1 MGMICPGNGHVWIF
15 GHGSSGENF
24 ANHAEQAKLPHVV
37 SWELT
42 TETEEAT
49 SIRTSHTNGLKVKT
63 CPDVNEFN
71 VDLTVAID
79 PTDWVYAY
87 ILNDPEADKP
97 LNPGD
102 PRTCWMFLTWDQK
115 FKDSH
120 GSIGLV
126 ATSELNGNQNFN
138 MDDYQGRDDGIYVHG
153 TFNPPGV
160 GVDNDSSDVSTSDFS
175 FNVDKGPY
183 LPRTQSAIV
192 ELPFNVNGEEDITGH
207 EPA

>member
-15 GHGSSGENF
+15 DHGTSGEGY
-24 ANHAEQAKLPHVV
+24 ADHTKQAKLPHVV

-87 ILNDPEADKP
+87 ILNDPVQDKP
-97 LNPGD
+97 LNPGN
-102 PRTCWMFLTWDQK
+102 PRTCWLFLTWDQK

-120 GSIGLV
+120 GIIGAV
-126 ATSELNGNQNFN
+126 PTSELNGDNDFE
-138 MDDYQGRDDGIYVHG
+138 MDSYQGKDDGIYVHG

-192 ELPFNVNGEEDITGH
+192 ALPLTDVAGEGDITNH
-207 EPA
+207 EP